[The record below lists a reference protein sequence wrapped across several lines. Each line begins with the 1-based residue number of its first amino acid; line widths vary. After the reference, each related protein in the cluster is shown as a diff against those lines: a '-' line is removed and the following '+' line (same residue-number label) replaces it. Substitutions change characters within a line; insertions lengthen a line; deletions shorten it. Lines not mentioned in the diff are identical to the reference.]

1 MPTLVL
7 SIVAVVVGG
16 ILVLWLLAFAV
27 LRDVPPGQ
35 IRLVTSFQGRTR
47 VYRGPTKSKEFPGLT
62 TGMTIPSMP
71 INVALDLADQTLD
84 TVAVQAAI
92 TALVSVGDPDALVQ
106 VAARSFFT
114 KGAAEQAETL
124 RDLLSSSGARALN
137 LLRHDQL
144 FDAVQ
149 AEDATLAERE
159 GHPLAVM
166 IRHVAARELADLG
179 LMPRS
184 LYVKSI
190 SSGLVEAKRRT
201 VEAETRASAEIAVA
215 QQARRS
221 REAQLEADR
230 AISDRERELEQARSD
245 NAGLVAQA
253 KARQQTIEAEAN
265 AQRVRAEAEAAQ
277 EALRGA
283 QFGLALDEALRIT
296 KIAAAQAD
304 GFRKVNDTIR
314 EGGDSYFR
322 YRLIEMLPKLTPAIA
337 QALSN
342 ANLVAS
348 KGDGSPP
355 TLATSGVTEVIQS
368 ALAGQLAM
376 AEDLVEPPNDR
387 PPRASGRVSV
397 RKRNASPG
405 GA

>member
-1 MPTLVL
+1 MLTIGLGV
-7 SIVAVVVGG
+7 VAVVGG
-16 ILVLWLLAFAV
+16 GLLVLWLVAFAV

-35 IRLVTSFQGRTR
+35 IRLVTWFFGRTR
-47 VYRGPTKSKEFPGLT
+47 VHRGPAKSKEFPVLS
-62 TGMTIPSMP
+62 TGMTIPSRP
-71 INVALDLADQTLD
+71 INAALDLADQTFD
-84 TVAVQAAI
+84 AVAVRASV
-92 TALVSVGDPDALVQ
+92 TALISVGDPDAMAET
-106 VAARSFFT
+106 AARSFFA
-114 KGAAEQAETL
+114 KEPAEQAETL

-144 FDAVQ
+144 FAAVP
-149 AEDATLAERE
+149 AEDSTLAERE

-166 IRHVAARELADLG
+166 VRHVAAREFADLG
-179 LMPRS
+179 LVLRS

-190 SSGLVEAKRRT
+190 SSGLVEAKRRE
-201 VEAETRASAEIAVA
+201 VEAEAQASADIAVA
-215 QQARRS
+215 LHARRA
-221 REAQLEADR
+221 REAQLESER

-265 AQRVRAEAEAAQ
+265 AHRVRTEAEAAQ

-337 QALSN
+337 QALAN
-342 ANLVAS
+342 ANLVATN
-348 KGDGSPP
+348 GDSTDPP
-355 TLATSGVTEVIQS
+355 LVTNGVTEVIQS

-376 AEDLVEPPNDR
+376 VEQLSDAPTDR
-387 PPRASGRVSV
+387 RPRRMPA
-397 RKRNASPG
+397 RKRQPG
-405 GA
+405 